1 MVLLG
6 SGNVGIGFTSPQAL
20 FTVGTS
26 GQFQVNSTGT
36 ITTSGDL
43 AVNGGNLTSTS
54 STFNLLSSNVSTLN
68 IGDVATT
75 LNLAGGST
83 STGCTVNSSGDM
95 TCTGSI
101 AGSSSGTAGFWGR
114 TGTITYLSNFSDNVG
129 IGTSAQYGTA
139 KTFIQGAG
147 TTTDI
152 TLQTTGSNLTQGLTV
167 LDNGNVGIGTTGP
180 GNSLEVTSSSSTV
193 SMMSVSGNSTIGFGG
208 ATSIVGPS
216 NGLAV
221 SGNVGIGTTTANYNL
236 SVVGTSNIT
245 GAATFGGQILG
256 ANGTAS
262 LPAYSFGS
270 LTNAGLWTNGD
281 GLLLTTGGSATKG
294 ITVTGAGYVG
304 IGGTNPYMKLD
315 LKGGSSEAG
324 GSIGLASYTGGASLN
339 RYIGLYGSEGT
350 FADGSGTTNIYF
362 KTESDAS
369 SGSIGFVTHS
379 GGVSNAT
386 RMVIDKNG
394 NIGIGTS
401 LPSQRFQVNTNAS
414 NPVVITSSG
423 NVGIGF
429 TSPGVR
435 LAVSGG
441 VIRIDHSTAN
451 LQLYDNDANTGN
463 RAVTVGSTGDGFSI
477 IGYADNFSSSAVNL
491 ISAGLGTQGGLVSI
505 GAAFTATGSK
515 LNVSGN
521 LSVGSGYATTAA
533 PTNGAIIQGNVGIG
547 FTSPSASLHVLNTA
561 AQNSFRVDDEA
572 NDASPFVI
580 VADGNVGIGNPSP
593 GASLH
598 LGSTGVNNSTGLM
611 NFSSCNS
618 TCGGNRTWQ
627 IGNSNDLSGANQFSF
642 RIQDTGATS
651 PGLWMPY
658 ESNNVGIG
666 TSTPYSKT
674 HISSNI
680 SNIGPLSTSTVT
692 QLKISN
698 PVNVT
703 GNYSLIKF
711 SFPDNDTNALIGARL
726 TSSGSGGA
734 DLVFAARSGGS
745 IMGEAMTL
753 TGAGNLGIGTTG
765 PGTLLDVQ
773 GAGTSGIQLYLGKTG
788 VNAGGLKIWGA
799 TAAQEGNIYN
809 DATYGIRMDTNSN
822 ARPIRIDGSALHIM
836 SGNVGIGVTTVNS
849 ALVVNQGTTDTS
861 IIQLKSSDVDH
872 GVTARI
878 ESDTYGFFQ
887 KANPTTGGLY
897 IEGIQEQGT
906 ALPAIEF
913 HMGATGD
920 TTKSLAGRGMFE
932 IDSYLSVPTGGG
944 TTTADANIFAIR
956 RNSSTRLI
964 IDDEGSIY
972 FMPSTFAASNPGSRI
987 SSVGNSYLMGG
998 NLGIGTTGPTSKL
1011 QIVGGN
1017 CADDAEGGGCTA
1029 DYAEIYPSS
1038 QDVEKGDL
1046 LIIDSDSAVQGAVKR
1061 SSAPYQQNILGI
1073 VSTAPA
1079 AIAEGSNLSFLHTE
1093 YILDPRKPAV
1103 ALAGRVPLKV
1113 STENGPIEIGDY
1125 LTSSSTPGVAMKA
1138 SRPGPVVG
1146 KALEAFG
1153 GDCFVADAPRND
1165 EEGVTP
1171 SDVIASEAKQSCQDK
1186 ILVFVNV
1193 SYADPGNFFANLSM
1207 DEDGNLIVPK
1217 IKVGSLIL
1225 DESLATAS
1233 SSLRASEGSV
1243 AISTNEGI
1251 ASSPSAPRNDM
1262 AGNVFYDLS
1271 GKIASLED
1279 RIAELEE
1286 IASSQTPRN
1295 DVIAD
1300 NSVTATSEGGA
1311 CCDSAAVSEIAS
1323 SSATPRDDVALELTP
1338 PDILLASGSATLT
1351 PEGWRVAN
1359 LSVTSEATF
1368 SGMLTAYE
1376 LDVQDS
1382 LRVFG
1387 ETILG
1392 KTNIVGD
1399 LSVDGTLSIENGSEI
1414 NVIGTLYLQ
1423 KSSLADKLDIFNGR
1437 VTIDNEGNI
1446 KTVGEVVA
1454 ASIVTNKL
1462 TISNIPVTAS
1472 ASAAVSGIATDSASP
1487 RNDDSTIGTGKILL
1501 GKEIW
1506 LFLLIKS
1513 ELAQKY
1519 LFQPI
1524 NQC

>member
-369 SGSIGFVTHS
+369 SGSIGYVTHS

-386 RMVIDKNG
+386 RMVIDKKG
-394 NIGIGTS
+394 IIGIGTS
-401 LPSQRFQVNTNAS
+401 LPSQRFQVNSNAS

-598 LGSTGVNNSTGLM
+598 LGSTSINSSTGLM

-627 IGNSNDLSGANQFSF
+627 IGTSNDLSGINQFSF

-651 PGLWMPY
+651 AGLWMPY
-658 ESNNVGIG
+658 GSNNVGIG
-666 TSTPYSKT
+666 TSAPYTKT
-674 HISSNI
+674 HISSSV
-680 SNIGPLSTSTVT
+680 SNIGPLSTSTVA

-703 GNYSLIKF
+703 GNYSLINF
-711 SFPDNDTNALIGARL
+711 SFPDNDINALIGARL

-745 IMGEAMTL
+745 ILGEAMTL

-932 IDSYLSVPTGGG
+932 IDSYLSVPGGG
-944 TTTADANIFAIR
+944 GQTTADANIFALR
-956 RNSSTRLI
+956 ENTVTRLLI
-964 IDDEGSIY
+964 NDEGSIY
-972 FMPSTFAASNPGSRI
+972 MFPSSGATGSLIASNA
-987 SSVGNSYLMGG
+987 NSYLMGG
-998 NLGIGTTGPTSKL
+998 NVGIGTTSPLYQLDVAGVANVYDLIAHNITLSSSSVNIASAYNGFDGYTNFSGGIGTGGIGKDSITNAQRITSTGNLVNIGSIQAGETLLTSSGTFAAKVDYTTQTSPEGVAIGDLNGDGKADMAVANVSSTSVSVFINNGNGTFAAKVNYTTGSTPYSVAIGDLNGDGKADMAVTNNSSTSVSVFINNGNGTFAAKVDYTTGSTPEDVAIGDLNGDGKADLAVANVGSTSVSVFINQVTPIFYASASTGNVGIGTSTPQGKL
-1011 QIVGGN
+1011 IVMGGN
-1017 CADDAEGGGCTA
+1017 VGIGDSSPGNTLKIAGSLCVKNNTAACAGAVAGTIYATNTTVQSADLAEN
-1029 DYAEIYPSS
+1029 YISS
-1038 QDVEKGDL
+1038 QTLEPGD
-1046 LIIDSDSAVQGAVKR
+1046 IVIPANDGNDTAVVK
-1061 SSAPYQQNILGI
+1061 ATTAYQQTMIGI
-1073 VSTAPA
+1073 VSTNPGVTLNSDARVDDIHP
-1079 AIAEGSNLSFLHTE
+1079 NLYPIGLS
-1093 YILDPRKPAV
+1093 
-1103 ALAGRVPLKV
+1103 GRVPTKV
-1113 STENGPIEIGDY
+1113 STENGPIAVGDY
-1125 LTSSSTPGVAMKA
+1125 LTSSSTPGLAMKA
-1138 SRPGPVVG
+1138 TKPGPTVG
-1146 KALEAFG
+1146 KALEGF
-1153 GDCFVADAPRND
+1153 
-1165 EEGVTP
+1165 
-1171 SDVIASEAKQSCQDK
+1171 SCH
-1186 ILVFVNV
+1186 
-1193 SYADPGNFFANLSM
+1193 P
-1207 DEDGNLIVPK
+1207 EH
-1217 IKVGSLIL
+1217 
-1225 DESLATAS
+1225 
-1233 SSLRASEGSV
+1233 SEGSL
-1243 AISTNEGI
+1243 AN
-1251 ASSPSAPRNDM
+1251 ASP
-1262 AGNVFYDLS
+1262 
-1271 GKIASLED
+1271 
-1279 RIAELEE
+1279 
-1286 IASSQTPRN
+1286 T
-1295 DVIAD
+1295 
-1300 NSVTATSEGGA
+1300 SVG
-1311 CCDSAAVSEIAS
+1311 DS
-1323 SSATPRDDVALELTP
+1323 SSTSDV
-1338 PDILLASGSATLT
+1338 S
-1351 PEGWRVAN
+1351 
-1359 LSVTSEATF
+1359 
-1368 SGMLTAYE
+1368 
-1376 LDVQDS
+1376 
-1382 LRVFG
+1382 
-1387 ETILG
+1387 
-1392 KTNIVGD
+1392 
-1399 LSVDGTLSIENGSEI
+1399 
-1414 NVIGTLYLQ
+1414 
-1423 KSSLADKLDIFNGR
+1423 
-1437 VTIDNEGNI
+1437 
-1446 KTVGEVVA
+1446 
-1454 ASIVTNKL
+1454 
-1462 TISNIPVTAS
+1462 
-1472 ASAAVSGIATDSASP
+1472 
-1487 RNDDSTIGTGKILL
+1487 
-1501 GKEIW
+1501 
-1506 LFLLIKS
+1506 
-1513 ELAQKY
+1513 
-1519 LFQPI
+1519 
-1524 NQC
+1524 